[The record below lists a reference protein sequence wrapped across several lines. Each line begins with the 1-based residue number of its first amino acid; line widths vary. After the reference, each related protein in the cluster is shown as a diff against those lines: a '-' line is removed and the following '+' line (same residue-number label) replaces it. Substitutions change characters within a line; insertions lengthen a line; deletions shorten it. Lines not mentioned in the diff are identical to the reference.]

1 MATDSP
7 RFAMVAGEASGDL
20 LAGLLLGGLKAR
32 WPGLESHGIG
42 GPRMA
47 EHGFKAWWPHTKLA
61 VRGYTEVLLR
71 LRELLRIRREMGD
84 RVLQERPDAFIGV
97 DAPDFNLGTAQDGGV
112 TRIGNDNWIM
122 AYVHFGHDC
131 QLGDHITISNSVQLA
146 GHVTVGDW
154 VTLGGVTLIHQF
166 CKIGAHVMTGM
177 GSAIGQDVPPFM
189 ITTGAPAEVRG
200 LNSEGLRRRGFTPER
215 LAVVKQMHKLLYRQ
229 GLTFEAAREAIAA
242 LAGTVPEA
250 DGDVA
255 LMTQFF
261 AASTR
266 GILR

>member
-1 MATDSP
+1 MANTIHPTAVIEPGAELGDSVTVGAYSVIGEKVRIGDGTTIGP
-7 RFAMVAGEASGDL
+7 HVVIQGRTTIGRDNRVFQFASLGAIPQDKKYKGED
-20 LAGLLLGGLKAR
+20 
-32 WPGLESHGIG
+32 
-42 GPRMA
+42 
-47 EHGFKAWWPHTKLA
+47 
-61 VRGYTEVLLR
+61 TELV
-71 LRELLRIRREMGD
+71 IGD
-84 RVLQERPDAFIGV
+84 RNLIREFVT
-97 DAPDFNLGTAQDGGV
+97 FNLGTAQDGGV

-131 QLGDHITISNSVQLA
+131 QLGDHITISNSTQLA

-177 GSAIGQDVPPFM
+177 GSAIAQDVPPFM

-200 LNSEGLRRRGFTPER
+200 LNSEGLRRRGFSPER
-215 LAVVKQMHKLLYRQ
+215 LAVIKQMHKLLYRQ
-229 GLTFEAAREAIAA
+229 GLTFEAAREAITA

-261 AASTR
+261 TASTR